1 MAALLRHTLC
11 YLDKKTHPISS
22 HPEAHMAIFHMWLE
36 SAFPLII
43 TRQSETLLAGQVQL
57 AIPYFDE
64 ILRKKIRVSFI
75 VSQSDIHQTRELP
88 YLCEL
93 FPMSTTEPYSAIQV
107 YGSYCWQFLTNIHYV
122 QEDSDLDLLIS
133 YADYSLSDLLDL
145 CRHLAAQLNI
155 KSIDGE
161 LRFPGFG
168 ECSLGE
174 LIQDNPTERILF
186 KTQQSIYL
194 ESRERLYASF
204 PALNA
209 LP

>member
-1 MAALLRHTLC
+1 MILLSL
-11 YLDKKTHPISS
+11 
-22 HPEAHMAIFHMWLE
+22 
-36 SAFPLII
+36 
-43 TRQSETLLAGQVQL
+43 
-57 AIPYFDE
+57 
-64 ILRKKIRVSFI
+64 
-75 VSQSDIHQTRELP
+75 
-88 YLCEL
+88 
-93 FPMSTTEPYSAIQV
+93 STTARYSAIQV

-133 YADYSLSDLLDL
+133 YSDYSLSDLLDF
-145 CRHLAAQLNI
+145 CRHLTQQLNI

-174 LIQDNPTERILF
+174 LIQANPTEQILF
-186 KTQQSIYL
+186 KTANSIYL
-194 ESRERLYASF
+194 ETRERLYASF